1 MLLTNEQQA
10 IIDILKS
17 PKSDNRIVAVNSV
30 AGAGKTY
37 TAKAIAEALK
47 PVKGLYTAYNKAI
60 VEDSRK
66 KIKNIDVRTLHS
78 LALKYSPNKNLGN
91 LNYKSITE
99 DLTYRAKKDI
109 IDLLEGFFLSSFL
122 NLDEYADYKKMQ
134 EDEIIDEHTLRL
146 AKSYFNQML
155 EGSISAPFNF
165 LLKFLHIKLYTAKNN
180 NLQFNLQYELVIL
193 DECQDTTAVSLEIF
207 KLIDA
212 KKKVILGDTHQNI
225 YSFMNTVN
233 AFELL
238 DDTILMHLTQSFRCR
253 PEIAEI
259 VEKYGKTFLN
269 NDFKFKGTENISKEI
284 KTEAHLTRS
293 NLSLIETM
301 HAFHKQNKHYS
312 LTRKIDDIFELAV
325 SIHEANQGISVTSK
339 KYNFLE
345 LEYGK
350 FLFNSN
356 NNMTYFDYLE
366 LILGTDSDIARGIK
380 LLRKLAGE
388 HIDIMQ
394 VKAQAEIMSDNP
406 DVVLTTAH
414 TFKGLEAD
422 IVYINDDL
430 NEALLSAADKQKD
443 FYKKNKKDVKLPL
456 EITNELNIYYVALSR
471 ARIKIVNV
479 SQLFYKENINNIN
492 TKSTNK
498 PLDNSYA
505 KMMEYLC

>member
-1 MLLTNEQQA
+1 
-10 IIDILKS
+10 
-17 PKSDNRIVAVNSV
+17 
-30 AGAGKTY
+30 
-37 TAKAIAEALK
+37 
-47 PVKGLYTAYNKAI
+47 
-60 VEDSRK
+60 
-66 KIKNIDVRTLHS
+66 
-78 LALKYSPNKNLGN
+78 
-91 LNYKSITE
+91 
-99 DLTYRAKKDI
+99 
-109 IDLLEGFFLSSFL
+109 
-122 NLDEYADYKKMQ
+122 
-134 EDEIIDEHTLRL
+134 
-146 AKSYFNQML
+146 
-155 EGSISAPFNF
+155 
-165 LLKFLHIKLYTAKNN
+165 
-180 NLQFNLQYELVIL
+180 
-193 DECQDTTAVSLEIF
+193 
-207 KLIDA
+207 
-212 KKKVILGDTHQNI
+212 
-225 YSFMNTVN
+225 
-233 AFELL
+233 
-238 DDTILMHLTQSFRCR
+238 
-253 PEIAEI
+253 
-259 VEKYGKTFLN
+259 
-269 NDFKFKGTENISKEI
+269 
-284 KTEAHLTRS
+284 
-293 NLSLIETM
+293 M

-350 FLFNSN
+350 FLFNSK

-471 ARIKIVNV
+471 ARIKIENV

-492 TKSTNK
+492 TKSTDK

>member
-1 MLLTNEQQA
+1 M
-10 IIDILKS
+10 
-17 PKSDNRIVAVNSV
+17 P
-30 AGAGKTY
+30 
-37 TAKAIAEALK
+37 
-47 PVKGLYTAYNKAI
+47 
-60 VEDSRK
+60 
-66 KIKNIDVRTLHS
+66 
-78 LALKYSPNKNLGN
+78 
-91 LNYKSITE
+91 
-99 DLTYRAKKDI
+99 
-109 IDLLEGFFLSSFL
+109 
-122 NLDEYADYKKMQ
+122 
-134 EDEIIDEHTLRL
+134 
-146 AKSYFNQML
+146 
-155 EGSISAPFNF
+155 
-165 LLKFLHIKLYTAKNN
+165 KFLHIKLYTAKNN

-380 LLRKLAGE
+380 LLRQLAGE

-471 ARIKIVNV
+471 ARIKIENV

-492 TKSTNK
+492 TKSTDK